1 MNEKKKLREFIWKE
15 MEKRKIARFPGAAN
29 RIPNFVGS
37 EKAAVNVRN
46 LEMWK
51 RAKIVAANPDFA
63 QRPLREF
70 ALRDG
75 KTLIMATPK
84 LKNGYLLIK
93 PENVKGRERY
103 ASTIKGA
110 FVYGKKIAVHALPKP
125 DLIITG
131 CVAVDVRGN
140 RLGKGGGYGDREI
153 SFFQKKFGKVPVITT
168 VHEMQI
174 VEDVPHEAHDTKVDI
189 IVTPERVIEIHP
201 HQFAAGTRG

>member
-1 MNEKKKLREFIWKE
+1 MNEKKRLREFIWKE

-93 PENVKGRERY
+93 PENVKGRE
-103 ASTIKGA
+103 
-110 FVYGKKIAVHALPKP
+110 GKDTLRPLRVL
-125 DLIITG
+125 
-131 CVAVDVRGN
+131 
-140 RLGKGGGYGDREI
+140 
-153 SFFQKKFGKVPVITT
+153 SFTVKKSLCTLYPNQT
-168 VHEMQI
+168 
-174 VEDVPHEAHDTKVDI
+174 
-189 IVTPERVIEIHP
+189 
-201 HQFAAGTRG
+201 